1 VGEYLAQHFTAC
13 YQQLGDFKVTNV
25 DGQVQKNGGNVVSYF
40 LTPRGGVVN
49 AVVGPVKADKL
60 LEEARW
66 AVDNYQRARNV
77 SRNNLY
83 TQASV
88 IGLAHAN
95 LAGDRVHKLL
105 AQNPLVA
112 LPLIQQQIFEKLA
125 GQKVSQDRSGVAM
138 AAAAF
143 DKAAQKG
150 IPVLLVLGKPQA
162 KPAEWDAQTSSVLGA
177 LAMAPFV
184 RPARSCA
191 IVALPIDELPALTN
205 IVNLPEFHLA
215 ERDTPTMV
223 LTKSDGTQLA
233 SISPVGDPREIVS
246 QLWDGVNQC
255 RLEKAERLL
264 AEGKHR
270 DALGLLQLVK
280 SSPQPSPLKDRAIE
294 RLAELKGAAT
304 TRAESPK
311 GVAPPAEKEQS
322 AADRYGLAGTP

>member
-1 VGEYLAQHFTAC
+1 
-13 YQQLGDFKVTNV
+13 
-25 DGQVQKNGGNVVSYF
+25 KNGGNVVSYF
-40 LTPRGGVVN
+40 LTPRGGVIN
-49 AVVGPVKADKL
+49 AVVGPVDAGTL
-60 LEEARW
+60 LQEARW
-66 AVDNYQRARNV
+66 AVENYQRARNV

-105 AQNPLVA
+105 AQNPLVG

-125 GQKVSQDRSGVAM
+125 GQQVSQDRSRVAM

-143 DKAAQKG
+143 DRAAQKG

-162 KPAEWDAQTSSVLGA
+162 KPGEWDAATGSVLGA
-177 LAMAPFV
+177 LGMAPFV

-233 SISPVGDPREIVS
+233 SISPVGNPREIVG

-255 RLEKAERLL
+255 RVERAERLL
-264 AEGKHR
+264 AEGKQR
-270 DALGLLQLVK
+270 DAVGLLQLVK
-280 SSPQPSPLKDRAIE
+280 SSPQPSPLKDRAVE
-294 RLAELKGAAT
+294 RLAELKGGSSA
-304 TRAESPK
+304 RAERPQS
-311 GVAPPAEKEQS
+311 ATPPAEGETS
-322 AADRYGLAGTP
+322 VADRYGLAGTP